1 MKNNILKKAVA
12 VLAAGTMAVSLAAC
26 GNADQSTGG
35 AQTGAQGSTTQESA
49 AQSDAAQSDAAQGS
63 ATSDNTEKTKI
74 IVATTGT
81 GPSPF
86 IFQGDDGNL
95 DGYDIAVIKEI
106 FSRLPQY
113 ELEFQ
118 TTEFASIFTGI
129 DAGYYQMGVNNISYN
144 KERGEKYLFS
154 DVYSVSTY
162 GILVRDDNTDI
173 QTLDDL
179 PGHTTETSPTSY
191 NASMYQSY
199 NEAHPD
205 AQIEVSYIEDSNNTP
220 LSVSDG
226 KIDFELFSKTTLQS
240 QVAEY
245 GLTNVKIID
254 VPIEDSTAFMD
265 KLSGNFFVVS
275 KEYPQ
280 LVEDI
285 NTAFEAALEEGR
297 ILEISKQYLGD
308 DADNNTILNREYIE
322 FAKEYIANDQA
333 ATN

>member
-1 MKNNILKKAVA
+1 MQEETSYEKQHLKKDSSSI
-12 VLAAGTMAVSLAAC
+12 GSRNNGGISCCMW
-26 GNADQSTGG
+26 TGV
-35 AQTGAQGSTTQESA
+35 QGSTTQES
-49 AQSDAAQSDAAQGS
+49 AAQSDAAQGS

>member
-1 MKNNILKKAVA
+1 MKKNILRK
-12 VLAAGTMAVSLAAC
+12 LAAALVAGTMTVSLAAC
-26 GNADQSTGG
+26 GSSQN
-35 AQTGAQGSTTQESA
+35 TQPDSA
-49 AQSDAAQSDAAQGS
+49 AAQGNAQS
-63 ATSDNTEKTKI
+63 QVTTDQAAAQDTTEKTKI

-144 KERGEKYLFS
+144 RERGEKYLFS

-240 QVAEY
+240 QVEEY

-275 KEYPQ
+275 REYPQ

-285 NTAFEAALEEGR
+285 NTAFEAALDEGK
-297 ILEISKQYLGD
+297 ILEISKKYLGE
-308 DADNNTILNREYIE
+308 DADNNTILNKEYIE
-322 FAKEYIANDQA
+322 FAKEYIADDQA
-333 ATN
+333 QAK

>member
-12 VLAAGTMAVSLAAC
+12 VLAAGILAVSLAAC

-49 AQSDAAQSDAAQGS
+49 AQSS

>member
-12 VLAAGTMAVSLAAC
+12 VSVAGTMAVSLAAC

-35 AQTGAQGSTTQESA
+35 AQGSTTQESA
-49 AQSDAAQSDAAQGS
+49 AQSDAAQGR

-154 DVYSVSTY
+154 DVYGVSTY
-162 GILVRDDNTDI
+162 GILVRDDNTGPFTKSI
-173 QTLDDL
+173 FFCMIGYTLFN
-179 PGHTTETSPTSY
+179 TFTISP
-191 NASMYQSY
+191 
-199 NEAHPD
+199 
-205 AQIEVSYIEDSNNTP
+205 IYI
-220 LSVSDG
+220 V
-226 KIDFELFSKTTLQS
+226 
-240 QVAEY
+240 
-245 GLTNVKIID
+245 
-254 VPIEDSTAFMD
+254 
-265 KLSGNFFVVS
+265 
-275 KEYPQ
+275 
-280 LVEDI
+280 
-285 NTAFEAALEEGR
+285 
-297 ILEISKQYLGD
+297 
-308 DADNNTILNREYIE
+308 
-322 FAKEYIANDQA
+322 
-333 ATN
+333 

>member
-1 MKNNILKKAVA
+1 M
-12 VLAAGTMAVSLAAC
+12 
-26 GNADQSTGG
+26 
-35 AQTGAQGSTTQESA
+35 
-49 AQSDAAQSDAAQGS
+49 DA
-63 ATSDNTEKTKI
+63 
-74 IVATTGT
+74 
-81 GPSPF
+81 
-86 IFQGDDGNL
+86 
-95 DGYDIAVIKEI
+95 YYIALIKEI
-106 FSRLPQY
+106 FSRHPKY

>member
-1 MKNNILKKAVA
+1 
-12 VLAAGTMAVSLAAC
+12 
-26 GNADQSTGG
+26 
-35 AQTGAQGSTTQESA
+35 
-49 AQSDAAQSDAAQGS
+49 
-63 ATSDNTEKTKI
+63 
-74 IVATTGT
+74 
-81 GPSPF
+81 
-86 IFQGDDGNL
+86 
-95 DGYDIAVIKEI
+95 
-106 FSRLPQY
+106 
-113 ELEFQ
+113 
-118 TTEFASIFTGI
+118 
-129 DAGYYQMGVNNISYN
+129 MGVNNISYN

-191 NASMYQSY
+191 NASMYQAY
-199 NEAHPD
+199 NEANPD

-308 DADNNTILNREYIE
+308 DADNNTILNKEYIE

>member
-26 GNADQSTGG
+26 GNANQSADG
-35 AQTGAQGSTTQESA
+35 AQTGAQSSAAQESA
-49 AQSDAAQSDAAQGS
+49 AQSDAAQGS
-63 ATSDNTEKTKI
+63 TTSDNTEKTKI

-129 DAGYYQMGVNNISYN
+129 DAGYYQMGVNNISYS

>member
-1 MKNNILKKAVA
+1 MKNNILKKTVA

>member
-1 MKNNILKKAVA
+1 MRNNILKKTVA

-26 GNADQSTGG
+26 GNADQSADG
-35 AQTGAQGSTTQESA
+35 AQTGVQGST
-49 AQSDAAQSDAAQGS
+49 AQSDAAQGS

-113 ELEFQ
+113 ELKFQ

-240 QVAEY
+240 QVEEY

>member
-12 VLAAGTMAVSLAAC
+12 VLAAGTLAVSLAAC

-49 AQSDAAQSDAAQGS
+49 AQSS

>member
-1 MKNNILKKAVA
+1 M
-12 VLAAGTMAVSLAAC
+12 
-26 GNADQSTGG
+26 
-35 AQTGAQGSTTQESA
+35 
-49 AQSDAAQSDAAQGS
+49 
-63 ATSDNTEKTKI
+63 
-74 IVATTGT
+74 
-81 GPSPF
+81 
-86 IFQGDDGNL
+86 
-95 DGYDIAVIKEI
+95 IKEI

-191 NASMYQSY
+191 KASMYQSY

-245 GLTNVKIID
+245 GLTNVKRLCKGYCD
-254 VPIEDSTAFMD
+254 R
-265 KLSGNFFVVS
+265 GNA
-275 KEYPQ
+275 YAG
-280 LVEDI
+280 L
-285 NTAFEAALEEGR
+285 
-297 ILEISKQYLGD
+297 
-308 DADNNTILNREYIE
+308 
-322 FAKEYIANDQA
+322 
-333 ATN
+333 

>member
-49 AQSDAAQSDAAQGS
+49 AQSS

>member
-35 AQTGAQGSTTQESA
+35 VQTGAQGSTTQES
-49 AQSDAAQSDAAQGS
+49 AAQSDAAQGS

-144 KERGEKYLFS
+144 IGNCE
-154 DVYSVSTY
+154 T
-162 GILVRDDNTDI
+162 RDARS
-173 QTLDDL
+173 QT
-179 PGHTTETSPTSY
+179 
-191 NASMYQSY
+191 
-199 NEAHPD
+199 
-205 AQIEVSYIEDSNNTP
+205 
-220 LSVSDG
+220 
-226 KIDFELFSKTTLQS
+226 
-240 QVAEY
+240 
-245 GLTNVKIID
+245 
-254 VPIEDSTAFMD
+254 
-265 KLSGNFFVVS
+265 
-275 KEYPQ
+275 
-280 LVEDI
+280 
-285 NTAFEAALEEGR
+285 
-297 ILEISKQYLGD
+297 
-308 DADNNTILNREYIE
+308 
-322 FAKEYIANDQA
+322 
-333 ATN
+333 

>member
-12 VLAAGTMAVSLAAC
+12 VLAAGILAVSLAAC

-49 AQSDAAQSDAAQGS
+49 AQSS

-308 DADNNTILNREYIE
+308 DADNNTILNKEYIE

>member
-12 VLAAGTMAVSLAAC
+12 VLVAGTMAVSLAAC

-35 AQTGAQGSTTQESA
+35 AQGCTTQESA
-49 AQSDAAQSDAAQGS
+49 AESDAAQGS

-144 KERGEKYLFS
+144 
-154 DVYSVSTY
+154 
-162 GILVRDDNTDI
+162 
-173 QTLDDL
+173 
-179 PGHTTETSPTSY
+179 
-191 NASMYQSY
+191 
-199 NEAHPD
+199 
-205 AQIEVSYIEDSNNTP
+205 
-220 LSVSDG
+220 
-226 KIDFELFSKTTLQS
+226 
-240 QVAEY
+240 
-245 GLTNVKIID
+245 
-254 VPIEDSTAFMD
+254 
-265 KLSGNFFVVS
+265 
-275 KEYPQ
+275 
-280 LVEDI
+280 
-285 NTAFEAALEEGR
+285 
-297 ILEISKQYLGD
+297 
-308 DADNNTILNREYIE
+308 
-322 FAKEYIANDQA
+322 
-333 ATN
+333 

>member
-12 VLAAGTMAVSLAAC
+12 VLVAGTMAVSLAAC

-35 AQTGAQGSTTQESA
+35 AQGSTTQES
-49 AQSDAAQSDAAQGS
+49 AAQSDAAQGS

-86 IFQGDDGNL
+86 IFQGDGNL

-308 DADNNTILNREYIE
+308 DADNNTILNKEYIE

>member
-1 MKNNILKKAVA
+1 MKNNNLNQTVA

-26 GNADQSTGG
+26 GNADQSAGG
-35 AQTGAQGSTTQESA
+35 AQTGVQGSTTQES
-49 AQSDAAQSDAAQGS
+49 AAQSDAAQGS

-106 FSRLPQY
+106 FSSLSEY
-113 ELEFQ
+113 EEEFH
-118 TTEFASIFTGI
+118 TTEFASFFTGI

>member
-49 AQSDAAQSDAAQGS
+49 AQSDAAQSS

-297 ILEISKQYLGD
+297 ILEISKPVSG
-308 DADNNTILNREYIE
+308 
-322 FAKEYIANDQA
+322 
-333 ATN
+333 

>member
-1 MKNNILKKAVA
+1 MKNNILKKTVA

-26 GNADQSTGG
+26 GNADQSAGG
-35 AQTGAQGSTTQESA
+35 AQTGVQGNTTQESA
-49 AQSDAAQSDAAQGS
+49 TQRDAAQGS

-205 AQIEVSYIEDSNNTP
+205 AQIEVSNNTP

-308 DADNNTILNREYIE
+308 DADNNTILNKEYIE